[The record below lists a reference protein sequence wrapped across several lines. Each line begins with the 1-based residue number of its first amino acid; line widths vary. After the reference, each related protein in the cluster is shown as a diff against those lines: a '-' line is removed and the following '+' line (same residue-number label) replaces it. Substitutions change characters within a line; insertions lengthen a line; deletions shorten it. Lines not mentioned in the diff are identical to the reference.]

1 MQEATE
7 TLRKTPVQKRTR
19 QTLDVLFEATAQLL
33 QSGGA
38 KGLNTNA
45 IAERA
50 GFSIGTLYSYFKDK
64 TSLLR
69 ALALREF
76 ARQEAEF
83 AETLAAHRAL
93 PREAMV
99 RAVVRQGF
107 APFAGRHRVRRHLLV
122 LFGNDVELQRALHD
136 MVDRMTERLIDAV
149 GIEAA
154 AMPPARRYILVRAAL
169 GPIRAAVMC
178 EHRLVAT
185 AELEDELVR
194 LVLFLLQPETPSRN

>member
-1 MQEATE
+1 M
-7 TLRKTPVQKRTR
+7 LRKTPVQKRTR

-33 QSGGA
+33 HRDGG

-76 ARQEAEF
+76 ARQEAQF
-83 AETLAAHRAL
+83 TDTLAAHRGL
-93 PREAMV
+93 GREAIV
-99 RAVVRQGF
+99 RAAVRQGF
-107 APFAGRHRVRRHLLV
+107 APFAGRHGVRRQLLV
-122 LFGNDVELQRALHD
+122 LLGNDVELQRALHD
-136 MVDRMTERLIDAV
+136 MVDRMTDRLIEAV
-149 GIEAA
+149 GLDAEAL
-154 AMPPARRYILVRAAL
+154 PPARRYILIRSAL
-169 GPIRAAVMC
+169 SPIRAAVMR

-185 AELEDELVR
+185 TELEDELVR
-194 LVLFLLQPETPSRN
+194 LVLFLLEADPAPSPC